1 MAKND
6 KKVAKL
12 CCNLNPQIDGNLRYI
27 QQSLY
32 LTKNGPKIAK
42 KKQKQTKVAKNDDFV
57 QQNLPERIGLF
68 EFFEYIYVGDS
79 SFIRN
84 NQI

>member
-32 LTKNGPKIAK
+32 LTKNGPKIA
-42 KKQKQTKVAKNDDFV
+42 QKIAKADKSC
-57 QQNLPERIGLF
+57 QK
-68 EFFEYIYVGDS
+68 
-79 SFIRN
+79 
-84 NQI
+84 